1 MLCLGW
7 MDDRRGL
14 RPRLLFKTTPG
25 GKGAGTGKRNWML
38 WSGGMADGRGL
49 RPRLMFKTTPGGK
62 EAGTGTSCVLVGW
75 LLSKREGS
83 RLREQALD
91 AVFLWD
97 G

>member
-1 MLCLGW
+1 MPC
-7 MDDRRGL
+7 
-14 RPRLLFKTTPG
+14 
-25 GKGAGTGKRNWML
+25 
-38 WSGGMADGRGL
+38 SGGMADGRGL
-49 RPRLMFKTTPGGK
+49 RPRLMFKATPGGK
-62 EAGTGTSCVLVGW
+62 GAGTGTRNWMLCSGGMADRRGRRPR